1 MSGYVRAALSA
12 FKDALLDLDHS
23 ATYHDI
29 NIQKLSLAKK
39 VFGSTGLTEMG
50 KKLQL
55 AGCLLYSVL
64 RQATM
69 NKVSLT

>member
-29 NIQKLSLAKK
+29 NIRK
-39 VFGSTGLTEMG
+39 VEFGKESVWKRRINRNG

-64 RQATM
+64 R
-69 NKVSLT
+69 